1 MVEGLGPLMKE
12 YHCTGGEASAGRKAE
27 MIWWLTK
34 PLKNGMLQAGIE
46 FLLLLAF
53 VALTSS
59 ILFIGTGSISG
70 S

>member
-1 MVEGLGPLMKE
+1 
-12 YHCTGGEASAGRKAE
+12 